1 MTAPDWL
8 SRKKDEI
15 ETNKEILFCK
25 SICFLLAIKFG
36 ETEKSGQKVN
46 ICLLPLCLNESKC
59 TENHSYEDEN
69 NLQVHFHADQNLLH
83 I

>member
-1 MTAPDWL
+1 MTAPNWL

-36 ETEKSGQKVN
+36 ETEKSG
-46 ICLLPLCLNESKC
+46 
-59 TENHSYEDEN
+59 
-69 NLQVHFHADQNLLH
+69 
-83 I
+83 